1 MFDLGNCVIT
11 QYYTAD
17 GSASKGCT
25 GKELTPNRSCA
36 SHNIPVGTKIYI
48 EDLKGVVN
56 NDGIFIVE
64 DTGGH
69 GFDFDIFTSNE
80 NAKKIGNIYKNVK
93 VLSWGT
99 GKLTCSYTYIIEHFI
114 KQGRINNYKK
124 IWSNYK
130 DKGRLIN
137 FWKFNDED
145 KNIKQ
150 KSWYNEI

>member
-1 MFDLGNCVIT
+1 MGNCVIT

-17 GSASKGCT
+17 GSISKGCT
-25 GKELTPNRSCA
+25 GKELTLNKSCA

-56 NDGIFIVE
+56 DDGIFIVE

-69 GFDFDIFTSNE
+69 GFDFDIFTSNDK
-80 NAKKIGNIYKNVK
+80 AGKVGNIYKNVK

-114 KQGRINNYKK
+114 KQNRIQNYKK
-124 IWSNYK
+124 IWKNYK

-137 FWKFNDED
+137 FWQFNDED
-145 KNIKQ
+145 KFIKE
-150 KSWYNEI
+150 KPWYNKI